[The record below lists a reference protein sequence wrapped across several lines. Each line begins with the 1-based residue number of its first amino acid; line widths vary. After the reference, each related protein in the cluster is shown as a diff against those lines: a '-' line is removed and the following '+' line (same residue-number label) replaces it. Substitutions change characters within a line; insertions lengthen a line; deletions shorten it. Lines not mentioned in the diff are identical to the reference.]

1 MMRPG
6 DEDEV
11 QLRKRPDLTLIN
23 AGLQRTVVVGSLW
36 ILAASLIAG
45 VIGCTILAVH
55 NLSTD
60 PVKEIVIPVI
70 TGLLGILGGVFAS
83 GRTN

>member
-1 MMRPG
+1 MRPG

-36 ILAASLIAG
+36 LLAASLIAG
-45 VIGCTILAVH
+45 VTGCTILA
-55 NLSTD
+55 
-60 PVKEIVIPVI
+60 VIPVI